1 MKSNIFNRTSS
12 NRGFTMVELL
22 VAVMVLSIGLMAMA
36 GVVPMAMRTITT
48 NRIVTKAVDYSQQEM
63 ETLKRMGFN
72 NLESVTTNHFN
83 PSGNTRYESWV
94 TVTNTTG
101 GAISTTDKIRMVT
114 VTTSMKP
121 GTAEADLESDDII
134 TMISYFTR

>member
-48 NRIVTKAVDYSQQEM
+48 NRILTKAVDYSQQEM
-63 ETLKRMGFN
+63 ETLKRMGFD
-72 NLESVTTNHFN
+72 NLALVNDDHFN

-94 TVTNTTG
+94 TVTSTTG
-101 GAISTTDKIRMVT
+101 GAISATDKIRMVR

-121 GTAEADLESDDII
+121 GTDEADLEPDDVI